1 MSNLFKLT
9 RRGLLGG
16 GAALAVATLLP
27 MGQAGAQTSAPKRGG
42 IMRIGHSAGA
52 TSDSL
57 DPATY
62 VGGPVVTAMIGGV
75 CNNLTEVDAD
85 GGIVPELAASL
96 EPNADATIWRVPLRK
111 GVTFSNGKNLTPE
124 DVIASYNHHRGDD
137 STSSAKAILSNIKD
151 LRAEGDVV
159 IFELYSGDADF
170 PYLCAEYQLP
180 IMQANADGTMDWQ
193 SGIGTGG
200 YVIESFQPGV
210 RMALK
215 RRDDYWKEGRAWFD
229 EVELFTIN
237 DPTARQNAL
246 MSGRVDVINSVDLKT
261 LALLQRAPNITLNE
275 VVGTSHLLFPMWCD
289 TAPFNNVDVR
299 LALKYAIDRE
309 EILQKVLQGHGAL
322 ANDSPIAPANRF
334 YAHDLPQRSYD
345 PDKAKFHLKQAGLNN
360 LQVELSVSN
369 ITLGAID
376 AGTLFQA
383 SAKKAGIDI
392 NLRRE
397 PEDGYWSNVWLKKP
411 FVTGY
416 WNGRSTEDSMFSL
429 VYGKNADWNETHWQN
444 ERFDK
449 LLVEARGML
458 DENLRREMYREM
470 QQIVSDDGGAII
482 PMFMNYLDARNNKVA
497 HGKLASNR
505 FFDGWKLIER
515 WWSAT

>member
-1 MSNLFKLT
+1 MSNLFNLT

-16 GAALAVATLLP
+16 GAALAASTLLP
-27 MGQAGAQTSAPKRGG
+27 TGQVLAQTSTPKRGG

-85 GGIVPELAASL
+85 GQIVPELALSL
-96 EPNADATIWRVPLRK
+96 EPNEDATIWRVQLRP
-111 GVTFSNGKNLTPE
+111 GVTFSNGRTLTAA
-124 DVIASYNHHRGDD
+124 DVIASYNHHRGEA
-137 STSSAKAILSNIKD
+137 STSSAKAILNNIKQ
-151 LRAEGDVV
+151 LRAEGDIV
-159 IFELYSGDADF
+159 IFELASGDADF
-170 PYLCAEYQLP
+170 PYMCAEYQLP
-180 IMQANADGTMDWQ
+180 IMQSNPDGTMDWQ

-261 LALLQRAPNITLNE
+261 LTLLQRAPNITLIE

-289 TAPFNNVDVR
+289 SAPFDNVDVR

-334 YAHDLPQRSYD
+334 YAHDLPQRPYD
-345 PDKAKFHLKQAGLNN
+345 PDRAKFHLKQAGLDN
-360 LQVELSVSN
+360 LQVELSVSD
-369 ITLGAID
+369 ITLGAVD
-376 AGTLFQA
+376 TGTLFQA

-397 PEDGYWSNVWLKKP
+397 PEDGYWTNVWLKKP

-429 VYGKNADWNETHWQN
+429 VYGKGADWNETHWEN

-482 PMFMNYLDARNNKVA
+482 PMFMNYLDARNDKVA

-515 WWSAT
+515 WWSAV

>member
-1 MSNLFKLT
+1 LSSLS
-9 RRGLLGG
+9 
-16 GAALAVATLLP
+16 LP
-27 MGQAGAQTSAPKRGG
+27 LVMPIS
-42 IMRIGHSAGA
+42 
-52 TSDSL
+52 
-57 DPATY
+57 
-62 VGGPVVTAMIGGV
+62 
-75 CNNLTEVDAD
+75 
-85 GGIVPELAASL
+85 
-96 EPNADATIWRVPLRK
+96 
-111 GVTFSNGKNLTPE
+111 
-124 DVIASYNHHRGDD
+124 
-137 STSSAKAILSNIKD
+137 
-151 LRAEGDVV
+151 
-159 IFELYSGDADF
+159 
-170 PYLCAEYQLP
+170 AEYQLP
-180 IMQANADGTMDWQ
+180 IMQANPDGTMDWQ

-200 YVIESFQPGV
+200 YVIDSFQPGV

-261 LALLQRAPNITLNE
+261 LSLLQRVPNITLNE

-289 TAPFNNVDVR
+289 TAPFDNVDVR

-334 YAHDLPQRSYD
+334 YAHDLPQRPYD
-345 PDKAKFHLKQAGLNN
+345 PDRAKFHLKQAGLDN
-360 LQVELSVSN
+360 LQIELSVSD
-369 ITLGAID
+369 ITLGAVD
-376 AGTLFQA
+376 TGTLFQA
-383 SAKKAGIDI
+383 SARKAGIDI
-392 NLRRE
+392 SLRRE
-397 PEDGYWSNVWLKKP
+397 PEDGYWTNVWLKKP

-429 VYGKNADWNETHWQN
+429 VYGPDADWNETHWNN
-444 ERFDK
+444 ERFNK
-449 LLVEARGML
+449 MLVEARGML
-458 DENLRREMYREM
+458 DETLRAEIYREM

-482 PMFMNYLDARNNKVA
+482 PMFMNYLDARNDKLA

-515 WWSAT
+515 WWSAV